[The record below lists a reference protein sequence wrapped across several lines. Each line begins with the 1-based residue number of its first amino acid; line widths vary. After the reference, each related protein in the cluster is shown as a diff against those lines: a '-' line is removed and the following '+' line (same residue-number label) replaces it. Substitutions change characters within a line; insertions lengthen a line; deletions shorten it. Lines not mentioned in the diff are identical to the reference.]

1 MAAVLNFFIPGVGHM
16 YAGHIFQGL
25 LFLILIPLLYLAAI
39 PTFGLALLVA
49 IPLHIF
55 IMIDGQ
61 RAVARRKKNEMAQL
75 ARMIRQ
81 GK

>member
-1 MAAVLNFFIPGVGHM
+1 MAAVLNFFFPGVGHM

-25 LFLILIPLLYLAAI
+25 IVLVLIPALYFAAI
-39 PTFGLALLVA
+39 PTVGLALLLA

-55 IMIDGQ
+55 IMIDAQ
-61 RAVARRKKNEMAQL
+61 RAVARGKKKEMAQL